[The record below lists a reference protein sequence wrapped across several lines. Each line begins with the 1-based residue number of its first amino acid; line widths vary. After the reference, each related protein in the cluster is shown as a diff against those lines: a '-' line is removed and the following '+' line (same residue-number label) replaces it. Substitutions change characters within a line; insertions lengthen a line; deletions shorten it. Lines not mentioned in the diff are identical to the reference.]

1 MDDSPLSGT
10 TDSVRPWTIKSMPTE
25 VRNRVVAAARDEGI
39 TASQWLERVIRD
51 RVAAG
56 PAQHH
61 SGPIVPSGGNAGLDT
76 HAISA
81 AVQTMQEARAMAEA
95 AGVSVP
101 QSLARTA
108 FALVR
113 QATRQARGLPPP
125 APRRRLSGPGS
136 ESAARL
142 ATDESEN

>member
-25 VRNRVVAAARDEGI
+25 VRNMVVAAARDEGI

-56 PAQHH
+56 PTQHH
-61 SGPIVPSGGNAGLDT
+61 STPIVPSSGNAGLDT

-125 APRRRLSGPGS
+125 APRRRLSGPDHGHGVTIS
-136 ESAARL
+136 Q
-142 ATDESEN
+142 DESE